1 MEQVFKNT
9 EITGLK
15 KEIIKKDNFEVKKNE
30 FLEYMVQDE
39 VYFADL
45 EKIEDYYLR
54 GTVASY
60 KNVNDNLKELNQKKL
75 LLEKLQIRI
84 ESVILN

>member
-1 MEQVFKNT
+1 MNDSFFKNT
-9 EITGLK
+9 EILTK
-15 KEIIKKDNFEVKKNE
+15 TKDIFNQKKNE

-54 GTVASY
+54 GTVGSY
-60 KNVNDNLKELNQKKL
+60 KNVNDNLREIKHKKEILAKLN
-75 LLEKLQIRI
+75 LQI
-84 ESVILN
+84 ESVIYQ